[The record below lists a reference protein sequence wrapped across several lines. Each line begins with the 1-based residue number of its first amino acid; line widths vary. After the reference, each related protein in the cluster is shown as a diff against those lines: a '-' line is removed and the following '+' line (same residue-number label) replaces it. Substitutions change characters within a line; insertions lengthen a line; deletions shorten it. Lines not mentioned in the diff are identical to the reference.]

1 MNKIT
6 YPKPDFE
13 NLYYLCYKN
22 KDNPVLVLKEIVN
35 GNLIQWYAVDKAT
48 GEALD
53 WAKKATE
60 QSASPYRG
68 RITILPNLK
77 LNARN
82 VYFNSNIFKPQYIV
96 VTRTGASCKGVRFER
111 LADVQ
116 RFRAAAV
123 KVLDILR

>member
-53 WAKKATE
+53 WAKKATKQE
-60 QSASPYRG
+60 ASPYRG
-68 RITILPNLK
+68 IVLTLPTFGGWRIFFGT
-77 LNARN
+77 R
-82 VYFNSNIFKPQYIV
+82 YI
-96 VTRTGASCKGVRFER
+96 TAKRSGASCAGVRFER
-111 LADVQ
+111 LSDVQ
-116 RFRAAAV
+116 RFRAATG
-123 KVLDILR
+123 KVLEILR

>member
-6 YPKPDFE
+6 YQKPDFE
-13 NLYYLCYKN
+13 NSYYLCYKN

-53 WAKKATE
+53 WAKKATG

-68 RITILPNLK
+68 PVLTLPWFDGWRVFFGASAIIAK
-77 LNARN
+77 
-82 VYFNSNIFKPQYIV
+82 
-96 VTRTGASCKGVRFER
+96 RTGASCKGVRFER

-116 RFRAAAV
+116 RFRAA
-123 KVLDILR
+123 VLKTLEILR

>member
-35 GNLIQWYAVDKAT
+35 GNLLQWYAVDKAA

-53 WAKKATE
+53 WAKKATG
-60 QSASPYRG
+60 QSSSPYRG
-68 RITILPNLK
+68 FVLTLPTFSGW
-77 LNARN
+77 R
-82 VYFNSNIFKPQYIV
+82 VYFGSQYI
-96 VTRTGASCKGVRFER
+96 TAKRTGASCGSVRFER
-111 LADVQ
+111 LSDVQ